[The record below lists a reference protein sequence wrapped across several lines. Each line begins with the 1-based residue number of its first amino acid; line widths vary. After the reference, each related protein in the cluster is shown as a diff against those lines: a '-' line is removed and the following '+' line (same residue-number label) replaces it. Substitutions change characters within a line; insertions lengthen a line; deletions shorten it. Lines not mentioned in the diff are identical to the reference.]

1 MSQDLSRSKA
11 LIAES
16 LLWDNHG
23 CMPLRADDTFLPQLE
38 RYRQAGFSV
47 ASLNVGFDQSEWH
60 HTFRIIAHFRG
71 WIERHPEH
79 YVLADS
85 VKTIEEARRTN
96 KLAVFFDIEGGS
108 AIDDQISLI
117 DTYYE
122 LGVRWMLL
130 AYNNNNRL
138 GGGCH
143 DDDCGL
149 TAFGKQVLDEM
160 ARVGMVVCCSHVGQ
174 RTALETMEYSAN
186 PVILSHSNPRTMWDH
201 PRNVRDAVMKA
212 CAATGGVM
220 GLNGIGIFLGNNEAT
235 AQRYVGHL
243 DYAVQLIGPDHV
255 GMGLDYVFDMQE
267 LDDYVG
273 QHPELFPPEHG
284 YTSGINMLPPD
295 SIEEIVEAMLAR
307 GYADGDIKKIL
318 GGNFMRVFRAVAG

>member
-1 MSQDLSRSKA
+1 
-11 LIAES
+11 
-16 LLWDNHG
+16 
-23 CMPLRADDTFLPQLE
+23 MPLRADDTFLPQLE

-79 YVLADS
+79 YLLADS

-138 GGGCH
+138 
-143 DDDCGL
+143 
-149 TAFGKQVLDEM
+149 A
-160 ARVGMVVCCSHVGQ
+160 
-174 RTALETMEYSAN
+174 
-186 PVILSHSNPRTMWDH
+186 
-201 PRNVRDAVMKA
+201 
-212 CAATGGVM
+212 GGV
-220 GLNGIGIFLGNNEAT
+220 
-235 AQRYVGHL
+235 
-243 DYAVQLIGPDHV
+243 P
-255 GMGLDYVFDMQE
+255 
-267 LDDYVG
+267 
-273 QHPELFPPEHG
+273 
-284 YTSGINMLPPD
+284 
-295 SIEEIVEAMLAR
+295 
-307 GYADGDIKKIL
+307 
-318 GGNFMRVFRAVAG
+318 